1 MAGASRIIFL
11 YPLLSGRGARQGN
24 PSSWA
29 MVGEARFPGG
39 QAFSGAAGRVGTGAH
54 SARTEPAFSRAH
66 GRSLGSRPK
75 VSLRPERKAGVAAGR
90 ALSRRGSGRYP
101 ARRASRLFFSVP
113 AGKGA
118 AGAQAGSA
126 RAAGAFSASLL
137 LRKARAAARGRAKG
151 RGRMSVFRQSAA
163 RGKTA
168 FFRARGGPLRLD
180 EWAYLSYANFFTAR
194 RMRVFRRALPE

>member
-101 ARRASRLFFSVP
+101 ARRASRLFFFRS
-113 AGKGA
+113 
-118 AGAQAGSA
+118 
-126 RAAGAFSASLL
+126 
-137 LRKARAAARGRAKG
+137 GREG
-151 RGRMSVFRQSAA
+151 RGRGA
-163 RGKTA
+163 G
-168 FFRARGGPLRLD
+168 RARAGCGGLFRKSSFKEGAGGRTGKGERPGPHVRFPPKRS
-180 EWAYLSYANFFTAR
+180 AGKNSFFPRPGRTAQT
-194 RMRVFRRALPE
+194 